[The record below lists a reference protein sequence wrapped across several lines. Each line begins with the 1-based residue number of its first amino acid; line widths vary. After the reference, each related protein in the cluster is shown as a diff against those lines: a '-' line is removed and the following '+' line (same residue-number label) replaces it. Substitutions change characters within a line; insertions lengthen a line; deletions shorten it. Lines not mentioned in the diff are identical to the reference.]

1 MTITM
6 TGQSD
11 AQLVSLTLAGNRD
24 AFSQIVARY
33 QSLICS
39 IAYSAMGNLGQSE
52 DIAQET
58 FIAAWRH
65 LRHLRD
71 PEKLRFWLCGI
82 VRNRARKSLRREG
95 REPASQ
101 AAPLDL
107 VEESAS
113 GEALPSEQAITRE
126 EEAILW
132 RSLEQIPEIYRE
144 PLILF
149 YREHQSVANVALALE
164 LTEDTVKQRLSRGR
178 RLLHE
183 EVIGFVEGA
192 LQRSGPGQAFSGAVL
207 AALPAGPASAVAVGA
222 GTAGAKPGIMAFLS
236 PLIGVFSGAF
246 AHYLIARFA
255 PTPRERRL
263 KTKFFTMQ
271 WVFVIGWCVV
281 GQLTMRALS
290 HHYQW
295 SQHIDFLVMAGFWWF
310 YAAVIATMTI
320 VAFRR
325 FLAARKAVQQPA
337 PAMPPLGRRLA
348 VIICVYLGYFY
359 WLIYTAW
366 HAGDRTGAAVLTVA
380 MIALAAEHFL
390 MMRGKTGEGILR
402 LVIIQL
408 SLAGVVTLIMLNW
421 RLSIWVAG
429 VSMGTVHMLTLA
441 LIAWIALMLAITRS
455 GNDVATV

>member
-1 MTITM
+1 M

-33 QSLICS
+33 QALICS

-101 AAPLDL
+101 AAPLDV

-149 YREHQSVANVALALE
+149 YREHQSVANVASALG

-183 EVIGFVEGA
+183 EVIEFVEGA
-192 LQRSGPGQAFSGAVL
+192 LQRSVPGQAFSGAVL
-207 AALPAGPASAVAVGA
+207 AALPAGPASVVAVGA
-222 GTAGAKPGIMAFLS
+222 GAAGAKPGIMAFLS

-255 PTPRERRL
+255 PTPRERWL
-263 KTKFFTMQ
+263 KTKFFSML
-271 WVFVIGWCVV
+271 WAFVIGWCVV

-290 HHYQW
+290 HRYQW
-295 SQHIDFLVMAGFWWF
+295 SRHTDFLMMAAFWWF
-310 YAAVIATMTI
+310 YAAVIATGTI

-325 FLAARKAVQQPA
+325 FLAARREAQQAVPV
-337 PAMPPLGRRLA
+337 PVMPPMGRRIA
-348 VIICVYLGYFY
+348 VIIGVYPGYFY

-366 HAGDRTGAAVLTVA
+366 HARDRMGAAVLTLA
-380 MIALAAEHFL
+380 MIALGAKHFV
-390 MMRGKTGEGILR
+390 MMRGKTGEEILR
-402 LVIIQL
+402 LVIVQL
-408 SLAGVVTLIMLNW
+408 LLAGAVTLIMLNW
-421 RLSIWVAG
+421 RLDIWFAG
-429 VSMGTVHMLTLA
+429 VSMETVHVLTLA
-441 LIAWIALMLAITRS
+441 LIAWIGLMLAITRS
-455 GNDVATV
+455 GNDVATA